1 VNMLASCPGAQLT
14 TIHKPPTT
22 NHEQSGKSLLSY

>member
-1 VNMLASCPGAQLT
+1 VQMLVSYPGAQLT
-14 TIHKPPTT
+14 TIHEPPTT

>member
-1 VNMLASCPGAQLT
+1 VQVSASCPGAQLT
-14 TIHKPPTT
+14 TIHEPPPT